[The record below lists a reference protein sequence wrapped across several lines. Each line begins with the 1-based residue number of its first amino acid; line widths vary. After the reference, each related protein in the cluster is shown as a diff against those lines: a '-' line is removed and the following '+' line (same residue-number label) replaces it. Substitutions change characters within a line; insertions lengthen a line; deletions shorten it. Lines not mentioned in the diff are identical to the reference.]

1 MGCVLA
7 APPAA
12 AAETSRRRDGRLQVV
27 PGCTPALAA
36 VWRGKRAM
44 HGCWCDAP
52 SCQPPGT
59 AEATSVAST
68 TSSAMDY
75 PGVAAVHCAS
85 GFRTGAGTTPSAC
98 QVCALATQT
107 RCCQDWHGTAQR
119 LRVNQR
125 AMVGRRYTHH
135 TPIAHPS
142 SQPPGSLA
150 NGAEL
155 HPWVG
160 TAAASLQ
167 RLGIGG
173 HTIGV
178 SSHGS
183 MEAPPN
189 HSSSNARRKRVS
201 TIVCAVNGHIRAR
214 VA

>member
-1 MGCVLA
+1 MWLCGRVGVSVGCVLA

-12 AAETSRRRDGRLQVV
+12 ATETSRRRDGRLQVV
-27 PGCTPALAA
+27 PGRTPALAA

-119 LRVNQR
+119 LRVNQS
-125 AMVGRRYTHH
+125 AMVGMRYTHH
-135 TPIAHPS
+135 TPSPVLPLSHRARWLTVPS
-142 SQPPGSLA
+142 CTHGWAQRQHRCSGL
-150 NGAEL
+150 GL
-155 HPWVG
+155 VG
-160 TAAASLQ
+160 TQL
-167 RLGIGG
+167 
-173 HTIGV
+173 V
-178 SSHGS
+178 
-183 MEAPPN
+183 
-189 HSSSNARRKRVS
+189 
-201 TIVCAVNGHIRAR
+201 
-214 VA
+214 